1 MDYHL
6 LTIPFTTES
15 EGESQSSADIDSPSQ
30 NCVTEDP
37 CCAPDASGKYT
48 INSIN
53 LKFKY

>member
-15 EGESQSSADIDSPSQ
+15 EGESHSSADIGSPSQ

-37 CCAPDASGKYT
+37 CGAPDASGK
-48 INSIN
+48 
-53 LKFKY
+53 